1 MEKQEKT
8 SKQIS
13 NKNKTKVNLAVN
25 VVPVIIMLPEIVIK
39 GLLKR
44 ATTTVIVLTIK
55 QTEISKDNG
64 VITPSP
70 FLGEWGGG
78 PWDFGID
85 FKNEELIKFK
95 INEGPR
101 I

>member
-1 MEKQEKT
+1 MLYFKKDPVAVEKQEKT

-55 QTEISKDNG
+55 QKRKARYSK
-64 VITPSP
+64 SC
-70 FLGEWGGG
+70 
-78 PWDFGID
+78 
-85 FKNEELIKFK
+85 
-95 INEGPR
+95 
-101 I
+101 